1 MGSKI
6 EEKKKWKSAL
16 KEDLPWILLAIVVLL
31 VGALGLHM
39 SILLNQR
46 MGPEGITGRA
56 SFVREIRVESVS
68 DRNVNCGEVGKNFL
82 Q

>member
-6 EEKKKWKSAL
+6 EEKKNGKRKSVL
-16 KEDLPWILLAIVVLL
+16 KEDLPWILLAIVVFL

-46 MGPEGITGRA
+46 MGPQGIIGRA
-56 SFVREIRVESVS
+56 SLVREMPMERISG
-68 DRNVNCGEVGKNFL
+68 RNVNYGKWR
-82 Q
+82 

>member
-1 MGSKI
+1 MGSK

-31 VGALGLHM
+31 VGAIGLHM

-46 MGPEGITGRA
+46 MGPQGIIGRA
-56 SFVREIRVESVS
+56 SLVRELPMESIS
-68 DRNVNCGEVGKNFL
+68 GRNVNYGEMEKISL

>member
-1 MGSKI
+1 MGSK

-31 VGALGLHM
+31 VGALGLHT
-39 SILLNQR
+39 SILLNHR

-56 SFVREIRVESVS
+56 SFVRERPVESVS